1 MKTVLLC
8 SLLLLVGVACYADI
22 QDPPANDYG
31 PTRKLARALANICPL
46 TACTEIP
53 DTIGMINIREGN
65 TAAWTYGPVKGVGR
79 MFYRFGFGWYEFLTF
94 PFPTYKGSYRPFYR
108 SNIPWIHGGYEEFPP
123 EVGFKTKYNY
133 AQQEG
138 AY

>member
-1 MKTVLLC
+1 MKNVLLC
-8 SLLLLVGVACYADI
+8 SLLLLTAVACYADI

-46 TACTEIP
+46 TAWTEIP
-53 DTIGMINIREGN
+53 DSIATMNNREGN
-65 TAAWTYGPVKGVGR
+65 ATMLWYGSMKGVGR
-79 MFYRFGFGWYEFLTF
+79 VFYRFGFGWYEFFTF

-108 SNIPWIHGGYEEFPP
+108 SNIPWIHNGFEEFPP
-123 EVGFKTKYNY
+123 ELGFKTKYNY
-133 AQQEG
+133 VQQNG